1 MSAFMAILRMQLKSK
16 YGLSE
21 LRTNR
26 KNDKKAYRK
35 QVGIFVLIAFSIIVL
50 VGTYALVVYAMTEGL
65 MSAGADIAMAGSIVL
80 VYGFLAVLLMIL
92 FFGLFIVLGTLFF
105 AKDGAFL
112 ATLPVPQRTVFLS
125 KLAMVYISELGVALA
140 MLAPVV
146 AVYGVMAGMGVAYY
160 LKAIVIW
167 LFVPAIPLLIASLI
181 SSLFMGVIGRM
192 RHRNLFAILGGFLG
206 LVLMV
211 AIQVG
216 ANMFARGLDDASLM
230 RIIMQPNGLVDLMG
244 SSFPPSAWAVK
255 ALITE
260 GLGGVTH
267 LLGFIGLSVALLA
280 VVILI
285 ANRIYY
291 RGALSQLETLKRMKK
306 VERSA
311 YVKGIKSPVHA
322 LFSRE
327 WKSVL
332 RSPSY
337 AMNSLTGIVIGFVVM
352 ILPALGMGASGGQF
366 KAMAD
371 MLGQGDQGI
380 VTLGLAGVMA
390 LFGSIN
396 PAAATA
402 LSREGS
408 MMALAGTFPVPFGQQ
423 VKAKFW
429 FGYSIGAMTVLSTGA
444 GALIAYNLDI
454 ANVLLAAGIALI
466 FLVATT
472 ALSLEIDLLHPRFN
486 WKNENEAIKQNM
498 NSLYAMLLSFVLV
511 AGLGAL
517 VFLLYGTMDIL
528 LLGGLIALISAALC
542 AFSLLALK
550 KTAGKAVYE
559 L

>member
-1 MSAFMAILRMQLKSK
+1 
-16 YGLSE
+16 
-21 LRTNR
+21 
-26 KNDKKAYRK
+26 
-35 QVGIFVLIAFSIIVL
+35 
-50 VGTYALVVYAMTEGL
+50 
-65 MSAGADIAMAGSIVL
+65 
-80 VYGFLAVLLMIL
+80 MIL

-125 KLAMVYISELGVALA
+125 KLAVVYISELGVALA

-146 AVYGVMAGMGVAYY
+146 VVYGVMAGMGAAYY

-181 SSLFMGVIGRM
+181 SSLLMGVIGRM
-192 RHRNLFAILGGFLG
+192 RHRNLFAILGSFLG

-216 ANMFARGLDDASLM
+216 ANMFARGLDDANLM

-260 GLGGVTH
+260 GLGGITH
-267 LLGFIGLSVALLA
+267 LLGFIGLSAALFA

-291 RGALSQLETLKRMKK
+291 RGALSQLETLKRMKT

-322 LFSRE
+322 LFVRE

-337 AMNSLTGIVIGFVVM
+337 AINSLTGIVIGFVVM
-352 ILPALGMGASGGQF
+352 ILPTLGMGSSDGEL

-371 MLGQGDQGI
+371 MLRQGDSAI
-380 VTLGLAGVMA
+380 VTLGLAGVIA

-402 LSREGS
+402 LSREGN
-408 MMALAGTFPVPFGQQ
+408 MMSLTSTFPVPFSRQ
-423 VKAKFW
+423 VRAKFW
-429 FGYSIGAMTVLSTGA
+429 FGYSIAALTVLSTGA
-444 GALIAYNLDI
+444 GALLAYGLNI
-454 ANVLLAAGIALI
+454 TNVLLAAGIALI
-466 FLVATT
+466 FLVAAT

-498 NSLYAMLLSFVLV
+498 NSLYAMLLSFVLI

-517 VFLLYGTMDIL
+517 VFLLYGGMDSL
-528 LLGGLIALISAALC
+528 LLGGLIVLLSAVLC
-542 AFSLLALK
+542 VLSLLALK